1 MKPLQVNFPAAF
13 VLPNRRIQM
22 LDPVIKSTFLALV
35 VAILTAV
42 VKRFL
47 PDLPIS
53 EELINSVAL
62 IIVSWIVALLGYE
75 GVLRSA
81 VGKRLQSRG
90 LLPK

>member
-1 MKPLQVNFPAAF
+1 LKNKACKQSPFCFSGEN
-13 VLPNRRIQM
+13 QM

>member
-1 MKPLQVNFPAAF
+1 
-13 VLPNRRIQM
+13 M

-62 IIVSWIVALLGYE
+62 IIVSWVVALLGYE

-90 LLPK
+90 LLPKE

>member
-1 MKPLQVNFPAAF
+1 
-13 VLPNRRIQM
+13 M

-35 VAILTAV
+35 VAILTAL

-90 LLPK
+90 LLPKE